1 MEGSIRAGIVF
12 DIKEMIV
19 RGFTVAV
26 RVGLVKGGEALHEVH
41 QLLFSFNNGKII
53 RVKESTDNT
62 PLSEMFD

>member
-19 RGFTVAV
+19 RDSTVAV
-26 RVGLVKGGEALHEVH
+26 RVGLVKGGELLHEVH
-41 QLLFSFNNGKII
+41 QFLFSFNNGKII